1 MFSICIPIY
10 NYNVSLLVHDLHRQA
25 NETGK
30 PFEILLV
37 DDASSSF
44 LAENRALQS
53 LTNVSYT
60 ELEQNTGRSKIRNHL
75 AQLAQYPY
83 LIFMDCDSA
92 VSSLNYIANYISYF
106 RPEIVCYGGR
116 VYEKEKPSEEKYLRW
131 KYGQE
136 RESIPASKRMENP
149 NYGFETNNFL
159 IDKALFEKIQF
170 SEDLKGY
177 GHEDTLFGIQLL
189 AAGITI
195 VHIDNPLV
203 HLGLEDAITFLQK
216 TDNGTHNLRIMDQI
230 LQNNYP
236 QYVNHSKLIR
246 AQKTVDKLKIT
257 PLVGFFLSVFKPLI
271 KRNLLGKYPSLFF
284 FDLYRLGTLVNS

>member
-10 NYNVSLLVHDLHRQA
+10 NYDVSPLVHDLHRQA
-25 NETGK
+25 IETGK

-53 LTNVSYT
+53 LDNVSYT
-60 ELEQNTGRSKIRNHL
+60 ELEQNIGRSKIRNHL

-92 VSSLNYIANYISYF
+92 VSSSNYIANYTPYF
-106 RPEIVCYGGR
+106 RSNIVCYGGR
-116 VYEKEKPSEEKYLRW
+116 IYEKEKPSNEKCLRW

-159 IDKALFEKIQF
+159 IDKALFEKVQF

-189 AAGITI
+189 GIGTTI
-195 VHIDNPLV
+195 VHIENPLI
-203 HLGLEDAITFLQK
+203 HLGLEDAVVFLEK
-216 TDNGTHNLRIMDQI
+216 TESSVKNLKIMDQI
-230 LQNNYP
+230 LQSNYP

-246 AQKTVDKLKIT
+246 AKKTVDKLKVT
-257 PLVGFFLSVFKPLI
+257 PLMKFFFFVFKPLI
-271 KRNLLGKYPSLFF
+271 KKNLLGKHPSLFL
-284 FDLYRLGTLVNS
+284 FDLHRLGIILS